1 MYKKSETLTRYW
13 QRHFDKNVDKY
24 GDDHAMILDYKNEMI
39 MEQIHKSIIEA
50 IPLESNTRLLD
61 AGCGLG
67 DLTKKICLDRDKIDL
82 EFFHIEL
89 SEKMLIKAME
99 YLAAEIGNRHSCC
112 NFITMDL
119 MDLGFGDRVF
129 DVVISV
135 ESLQHVN
142 IRQAITELVRVTKD
156 GGVIAISIPNKKN
169 PIIRKAEERN
179 HGRFQGADIISFMEF
194 LQNNKRVRHIQIKP
208 LIFAEDQREMPYS
221 DAEFKMK
228 LTAKEA
234 ELANRFVFCI
244 NV

>member
-1 MYKKSETLTRYW
+1 
-13 QRHFDKNVDKY
+13 
-24 GDDHAMILDYKNEMI
+24 
-39 MEQIHKSIIEA
+39 
-50 IPLESNTRLLD
+50 
-61 AGCGLG
+61 
-67 DLTKKICLDRDKIDL
+67 
-82 EFFHIEL
+82 
-89 SEKMLIKAME
+89 
-99 YLAAEIGNRHSCC
+99 
-112 NFITMDL
+112 MDL